1 MIEIL
6 STGVLNSVQDAGRA
20 GYLSIGVG
28 QSGAMDALALA
39 MGNALLG
46 NEANAAGLEI
56 ALFPFRLRLLSDCRF
71 AITGADGEALL
82 DEQPLPPQW
91 ACDGKAGQTLLIKP
105 PRRGARC
112 YVSFV
117 GGIEVPLVMG
127 SRATDLKT
135 GFGGFEGRGLM
146 RGDRLVLGNQK
157 YKAHAG
163 VGAVLSWSL
172 PERDRAIEIR
182 VLPAAEFNE
191 FDEPT
196 KTLFFQQGWTL
207 SQEANRMGMRLIGP
221 ELKTRRPLELLSHGI
236 LPGTVQVPPSG
247 QPIIQL
253 ADANTCGGYPK
264 IANVID
270 ADLWRLA
277 QAPIGSTFRFVEV
290 DHPEAMA
297 AQEHQDRELMALRKA
312 MQRSLTRA

>member
-6 STGVLNSVQDAGRA
+6 STGVLNSVQDPGRV

-28 QSGAMDALALA
+28 QSGAMDSLALA

-46 NEANAAGLEI
+46 NEASAAGLEI
-56 ALFPFRLRLLSDCRF
+56 ALFPFRLRILSDCRF
-71 AITGADGEALL
+71 AVTGAEGDTLL

-91 ACDGKAGQTLLIKP
+91 ARNGKAGQTLLIKP

-112 YVSFV
+112 YVSFA

-146 RGDRLVLGNQK
+146 RGDCLVPGSQDCK
-157 YKAHAG
+157 PRSG
-163 VGAVLSWSL
+163 VGAALPWFL
-172 PERDRAIEIR
+172 PELGQVIEIR
-182 VLPAAEFNE
+182 VLPAAELYE
-191 FDEPT
+191 FDEST
-196 KTLFFQQGWTL
+196 RALFFQQAWTL

-277 QAPIGSTFRFVEV
+277 QAPIGSIFRFVEV
-290 DHPEAMA
+290 DHPGALA
-297 AQEHQDRELMALRKA
+297 AQEHQDRELMALRQA
-312 MQRSLTRA
+312 MQGAFSRA